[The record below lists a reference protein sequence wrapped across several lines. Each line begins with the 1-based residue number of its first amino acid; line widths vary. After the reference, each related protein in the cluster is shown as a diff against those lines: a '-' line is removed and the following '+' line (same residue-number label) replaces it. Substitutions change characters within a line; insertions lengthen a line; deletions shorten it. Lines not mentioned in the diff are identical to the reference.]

1 MPASKLQR
9 VERMSH
15 YIHHV
20 PGRLRV
26 KSPGLKRNAHAAEET
41 RDHMARLL
49 GVESTEVNTV
59 TGSLVVKYDT
69 RLVGGHTLINTL
81 RSLGHLLP
89 HHGHGEIHQSGS
101 GIGQKVSDTVVNK
114 LLETVIERSATAL
127 IAAII

>member
-1 MPASKLQR
+1 
-9 VERMSH
+9 MSH

-26 KSPGLKRNAHAAEET
+26 KSPGLKRNTHAAAET
-41 RDHMARLL
+41 RDHMARLH

-59 TGSLVVKYDT
+59 TGSLVIKYDT

-81 RSLGHLLP
+81 RGLGHLLP
-89 HHGHGEIHQSGS
+89 HHGRGEIHSAGA

-114 LLETVIERSATAL
+114 VLETVIERSATAL
-127 IAAII
+127 IAAIL